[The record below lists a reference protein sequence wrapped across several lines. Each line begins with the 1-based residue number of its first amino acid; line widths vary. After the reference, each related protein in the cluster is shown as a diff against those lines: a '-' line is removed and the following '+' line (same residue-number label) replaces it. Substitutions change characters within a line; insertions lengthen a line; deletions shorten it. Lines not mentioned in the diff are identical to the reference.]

1 MKEKRLTGAV
11 AEISL
16 DAAARNYL
24 ALRARTKAKFC
35 CVVKANAYGHGAAV
49 LGTLYERLGADYL
62 AVATADEALALRR
75 AGIRTP
81 ILILGYVP
89 PEFAARAACEHLT
102 LTVYDRVQA
111 EALAAEARGGQTDVH
126 LKIDT
131 GMGRLGFLPGDA
143 AEAAGIIGTLAALR
157 ITGIYTHLAC
167 ADEGAAGREA
177 TERQL
182 HTFRAAVTAVE
193 DVLGRRL
200 LRHAANSAGLLCYP
214 DGAFDMVRAG
224 LALYGYNA
232 AEALAATENG
242 TPKETSARTGALP
255 TTMAELVPI
264 LTLRAPLVSV
274 KELPSGSPIGY
285 GGTFVTRRPSK
296 IGILPLGYADG
307 IARLA
312 GAHGC
317 MVSVGDALAPVVG
330 RVCMDQTLIDLT
342 DVGGA
347 VGDTVTL
354 FGKAPGARLCDWAE
368 KLGAIPYELLTSLG
382 TRITRV
388 YK

>member
-102 LTVYDRVQA
+102 LTVYDRAQA

-143 AEAAGIIGTLAALR
+143 AEAAGVIGALNALR

-167 ADEGAAGREA
+167 ADEGAAGRKA

-182 HTFRAAVTAVE
+182 HIFRAAVTAVE

-214 DGAFDMVRAG
+214 DEAFDMVRAG
-224 LALYGYNA
+224 LALYGYGTTGVG
-232 AEALAATENG
+232 ATESAG
-242 TPKETSARTGALP
+242 DRGTSARKDPLP
-255 TTMAELVPI
+255 PACLSPI

-296 IGILPLGYADG
+296 IGVLPLGYADG

-330 RVCMDQTLIDLT
+330 RVCMDQMLIDLT

>member
-16 DAAARNYL
+16 DAAAWNYL
-24 ALRARTKAKFC
+24 TLRARTKAKFC

-81 ILILGYVP
+81 ILLLGYVP
-89 PEFAARAACEHLT
+89 PAFAARAACEHLT
-102 LTVYDRVQA
+102 LTVYDRAQA
-111 EALAAEARGGQTDVH
+111 EALAAEARGGQIDVH

-131 GMGRLGFLPGDA
+131 GMGRLGFLPEDA
-143 AEAAGIIGTLAALR
+143 AEAAGIIEALTALR
-157 ITGIYTHLAC
+157 ITGIYTHLAY

-182 HTFRAAVTAVE
+182 HAFREAVTAVE
-193 DVLGRRL
+193 GVLGRRL

-232 AEALAATENG
+232 AERPVATEKG
-242 TPKETSARTGALP
+242 IKETAPARKDTFP
-255 TTMAELVPI
+255 PTMATLMPI

-274 KELPSGSPIGY
+274 KELPAGFPIGY

-296 IGILPLGYADG
+296 IGILPLGYGDG

-312 GAHGC
+312 GAHRC
-317 MVSVGDALAPVVG
+317 MVSVGGALAPVVG

-347 VGDTVTL
+347 VGDSVCL
-354 FGKAPGARLCDWAE
+354 FGNIPGARLCDWAE
-368 KLGAIPYELLTSLG
+368 RLGAIPYELLTSLG

>member
-1 MKEKRLTGAV
+1 MKEKQLTSAV

-24 ALRARTKAKFC
+24 ALRAKTKAKFC
-35 CVVKANAYGHGAAV
+35 CVVKADAYGHGAAV

-75 AGIRTP
+75 AGIRTL

-89 PEFAARAACEHLT
+89 PGFAPRATCEHLT
-102 LTVYDRVQA
+102 LTVYDPAQA
-111 EALAAEARGGQTDVH
+111 AALAAAARGKIDVH

-131 GMGRLGFLPGDA
+131 GMGRLGFLPEDA
-143 AEAAGIIGTLAALR
+143 ARAAGVIDSLPALR

-167 ADEGAAGREA
+167 ADEGEAGRAE
-177 TERQL
+177 TEQQL
-182 HTFRAAVTAVE
+182 SVFREVVPAVE
-193 DVLGRRL
+193 SVLGRRL
-200 LRHAANSAGLLCYP
+200 LRHAANSAGLLRYP
-214 DGAFDMVRAG
+214 DAAFDMVRAG
-224 LALYGYNA
+224 LALYGYDITSDAGA
-232 AEALAATENG
+232 AENSTG
-242 TPKETSARTGALP
+242 KETATHENPIRRSAGP
-255 TTMAELVPI
+255 VPI

-274 KELPSGSPIGY
+274 KELPAGAPIGY
-285 GGTFVTRRPSK
+285 GGTFVTRRPSR

-312 GAHGC
+312 GTHGC
-317 MVSVGDALAPVVG
+317 SVSVGSALAPVVG

-342 DVGGA
+342 DTGGA
-347 VGDTVTL
+347 VGDAVTL
-354 FGKAPGARLCDWAE
+354 YGSLPGARLSDWAE
-368 KLGAIPYELLTSLG
+368 RLGAIPYELLTSLG
-382 TRITRV
+382 GRITRV